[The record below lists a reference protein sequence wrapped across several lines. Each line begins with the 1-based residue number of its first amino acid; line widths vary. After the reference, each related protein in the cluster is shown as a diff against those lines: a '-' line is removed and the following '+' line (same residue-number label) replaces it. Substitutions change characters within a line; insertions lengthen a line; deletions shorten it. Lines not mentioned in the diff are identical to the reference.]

1 MAKKTPFHIFVPI
14 FLLLVLAP
22 GIFSQSQ
29 QLINLDF
36 KNTDIRDVLRV
47 LANQANVNVVIDNEI
62 TGKVT
67 LHLTKVSLTEA
78 LDTIGKNYNLTYTRS
93 QNVFYI
99 TPVDNSSLEVEF
111 ADGQLMVAAK
121 EVRIKKLFEVISAK
135 TGMSFVPDADIPGKV
150 SVFINRSPL
159 QDAIKTLLTQTNCTE
174 EKVGQISY
182 IRMKSTPRY
191 SFSVIYENQLLTV
204 DAKEIPLNVLV
215 REITEKTGVS
225 IIPDQNLAPP
235 ISIYFQSLSLDE
247 GLNNLCDA
255 YNLKYYQE
263 NNSRRISKKNGVYR
277 VTFKDKLLSVSADNV
292 EVTEIFSEISRKTNL
307 NIVLDREVTGKVTA
321 NFQNLP
327 MFQGLS
333 MLVEN
338 RGWTILKQSGCYFVK
353 PAGKE
358 NKDATITYNPDN
370 QLFDIT
376 IRTGL
381 IASIISEMAQK
392 ADINIVVLSQ
402 VNWTLNNIRLQ
413 QVKFT
418 DALDLLFK
426 GTIFTYKYADG
437 VYIIGDGLLVRPETA
452 DFSEVK
458 SYPVK
463 YLKADQLL
471 NSLPPVFPRQSFMQL
486 PNENTLIVSAPPAVQ
501 LKFSKYLNDVDIPD
515 VKDRTEMI
523 KINYLKAEDV
533 MKLIPPSIPKNDLVI
548 VKEANAIAV
557 TGSDSTIAQV
567 KGYIETIDQINP
579 LIVFDIAVIQI
590 ENSNSI
596 NWEPPSG
603 DISLGNGNK
612 LRVNSLS
619 GNQGGVIS
627 VINPK
632 TNDDGKSDTTLG
644 SITALVK
651 NGKAKIVANPTI
663 TTLNSHP
670 AKFEVATNRSYNVP
684 TGTNDAGTVQ
694 NETVKTYKS
703 GLSFEITPW
712 VAANNQIT
720 MELKPKISEFGA
732 NPEGSALPSVSE
744 RSSETTV
751 RVDDGQTIVISGL
764 KRIRKD
770 DSVRKVPFLGDI
782 PLIGYFF
789 KSKNRSETEDEFV
802 IVITPSLVFGQ
813 SDQAKLNSISNEI
826 ADDIKN
832 IRKKPQASQTLPE
845 SGPSKQP
852 NELMAP
858 DTVKEKP
865 KRRSRFH

>member
-1 MAKKTPFHIFVPI
+1 MAKKTPFHIFLPI

-47 LANQANVNVVIDNEI
+47 LANQAKVNVVIDNEI

-67 LHLTKVSLTEA
+67 LHLSKVTLTEA

-99 TPVDNSSLEVEF
+99 TPVDNSSLQIDF
-111 ADGQLMVAAK
+111 ADGQLTVAAK
-121 EVRIKKLFEVISAK
+121 EVRIKQLFEVISTK
-135 TGMSFVPDADIPGKV
+135 TGMSFVPDADISEKV
-150 SVFINRSPL
+150 SVFINSSPL
-159 QDAIKTLLTQTNCTE
+159 QDAIKILLTQINCTE

-191 SFSVIYENQLLTV
+191 SFSVIYENQLLSI
-204 DAKEIPLNVLV
+204 DAKEIPLNVLL

-225 IIPDQNLAPP
+225 IVPDQNLAPP
-235 ISIYFQSLSLDE
+235 ISIFFQNLPLDE
-247 GLNNLCDA
+247 GLTNLCDA

-277 VTFKDKLLSVSADNV
+277 ISYKDKFLSVSADNV

-327 MFQGLS
+327 LFQGLS

-338 RGWTILKQSGCYFVK
+338 RGWNILKQSGCYFVK

-358 NKDATITYNPDN
+358 NKDAIITYNPDN

-376 IRTGL
+376 IKTGL
-381 IASIISEMAQK
+381 VASIISEMAQK

-426 GTIFTYKYADG
+426 GTIFTYKYSDD

-458 SYPVK
+458 TYQIK

-471 NSLPPVFPRQSFMQL
+471 NALPPVFPRQSFIQL

-501 LKFSKYLNDVDIPD
+501 QKFSKYLNEVDIPD

-523 KINYLKAEDV
+523 KIKYLKAEDV
-533 MKLIPPSIPKNDLVI
+533 MKLIPPSIPKNELVI

-557 TGSDSTIAQV
+557 TGAESTIAQV

-603 DISLGNGNK
+603 DISLGNDKN
-612 LRVNSLS
+612 LRVNLNPNS
-619 GNQGGVIS
+619 GNIS
-627 VINPK
+627 LVKPK
-632 TNDDGKSDTTLG
+632 TDDGKSDTTLG

-670 AKFEVATNRSYNVP
+670 AKFEVATNWSYNVP
-684 TGTNDAGTVQ
+684 TGTTDDGKVT

-712 VAANNQIT
+712 VSANNQIT
-720 MELKPKISEFGA
+720 MELKPRISEFGA

-770 DSVRKVPFLGDI
+770 NSVRKVPFLGDI
-782 PLIGYFF
+782 PLLGYFF
-789 KSKNRSETEDEFV
+789 KSKNKSETEDEFV
-802 IVITPSLVFGQ
+802 IVITPSLVYNQ
-813 SDQAKLNSISNEI
+813 NDQEKLNPLSKEI

-832 IRKKPQASQTLPE
+832 IRKKPEEQALPE
-845 SGPSKQP
+845 SGQSKQS
-852 NELMAP
+852 
-858 DTVKEKP
+858 KKP
-865 KRRSRFH
+865 KE

>member
-1 MAKKTPFHIFVPI
+1 MAKKTPFHIFLPI

-29 QLINLDF
+29 QFINLDF

-47 LANQANVNVVIDNEI
+47 LANQAKVNVVIDNEI

-67 LHLTKVSLTEA
+67 LHLSKVTLTEA
-78 LDTIGKNYNLTYTRS
+78 LDTIGKNYNLTYTHS

-99 TPVDNSSLEVEF
+99 TPVDNSSLQIDF
-111 ADGQLMVAAK
+111 ADGQLTVAAK
-121 EVRIKKLFEVISAK
+121 EVRIKQLFEVISTK
-135 TGMSFVPDADIPGKV
+135 TGMSFVPDADISEKV

-159 QDAIKTLLTQTNCTE
+159 QDAIKILLTQINCTE
-174 EKVGQISY
+174 EKVGEISY

-191 SFSVIYENQLLTV
+191 SFSVIYENQLLSI
-204 DAKEIPLNVLV
+204 DAKEIPLNVLL

-225 IIPDQNLAPP
+225 IIPDQNLTPP
-235 ISIYFQSLSLDE
+235 ISIFFQNVPLDE
-247 GLNNLCDA
+247 GLTNLCDA
-255 YNLKYYQE
+255 YNLKYCQE

-277 VTFKDKLLSVSADNV
+277 ISYKDKLLSVSADNV

-327 MFQGLS
+327 LFQGLS

-338 RGWTILKQSGCYFVK
+338 RGWNILKQSGCYFVK

-358 NKDATITYNPDN
+358 NKDAIITYNPDN

-376 IRTGL
+376 IKTGL

-426 GTIFTYKYADG
+426 GTIFTYKHSDD

-458 SYPVK
+458 TYPIK

-471 NSLPPVFPRQSFMQL
+471 NALPPVFPRQSFIQL

-501 LKFSKYLNDVDIPD
+501 QKFSEYLNEVDIPD

-523 KINYLKAEDV
+523 KIKYLKADDV
-533 MKLIPPSIPKNDLVI
+533 MKLIPPSIPKNELVI

-557 TGSDSTIAQV
+557 TGSESTIAQV

-596 NWEPPSG
+596 SWEPPNG

-612 LRVNSLS
+612 VKVSP
-619 GNQGGVIS
+619 GDGKIS
-627 VINPK
+627 VFTP
-632 TNDDGKSDTTLG
+632 TATDTTLG

-684 TGTNDAGTVQ
+684 TGTTTDSGVTI
-694 NETVKTYKS
+694 ETVKTYKS

-712 VAANNQIT
+712 VSANNQIT
-720 MELKPKISEFGA
+720 MELKPRISEFGA

-770 DSVRKVPFLGDI
+770 NSVRKVPFLGDI
-782 PLIGYFF
+782 PLLGYFF
-789 KSKNRSETEDEFV
+789 KSRNKSETEDEFV
-802 IVITPSLVFGQ
+802 IVITPSLVFNQ
-813 SDQAKLNSISNEI
+813 NDQEKLNPLSKEF
-826 ADDIKN
+826 AEDIRD
-832 IRKKPQASQTLPE
+832 IRKKPEELALPE
-845 SGPSKQP
+845 SGQSK
-852 NELMAP
+852 
-858 DTVKEKP
+858 KP
-865 KRRSRFH
+865 KE